1 MQEKIYQLMKE
12 LVAIESVSCVRGE
25 VEAAQFIYDYFMDM
39 PYFKAN
45 PGHAGLYKIE
55 GDPHGRFVP
64 YAFIR
69 GNSPKT
75 VVIMGHFD
83 VVGTEDYG
91 EAEPLAFTIGEELER
106 ALAAKDLDAEARAD
120 MDSGEWIWGRGV
132 ADMKGG
138 LAVNMVLAE
147 GFAERA
153 LAGDLPGSLFF
164 MGVPDE
170 ESYSSGMR
178 AGVTLL
184 SEFKEKENLDLRLL
198 IDPEPNTVTDEG
210 AQVINIGSV
219 GKTLPVVMVQGVTAH
234 VGARFDGISPLAI
247 LTRIELATDE
257 SLEFTDS
264 YQSEATLPPSWANLR
279 DRKEVYDA
287 SIPYRAAGYM
297 TVLSFTS
304 TPDEILEKLRS
315 ISEKAFREA
324 VAALDALYQE
334 YKKLDSSETKER
346 IYYEPLVMTFGEL
359 CSKLKEERGGA
370 FDDFYRIAYADVAE
384 KIADG
389 SVNYPGGTVE
399 LMEKVLNFAD
409 IKQPLVLLGFA
420 PPYYP
425 AVHSD
430 MIPGCEGAGTAVF
443 KRLEALSTE
452 LFGQDLVPENYAMG
466 ISDLSYCAVNRPFD
480 TDAYSD
486 NTPIWGDLYSID
498 FEGIANLNVPN
509 ILYGPTY
516 KNPHQWTER
525 VNKKSLLEVVPAVTA
540 RIIEEQWEG

>member
-45 PGHAGLYKIE
+45 PGHAGLYKIK
-55 GDPHGRFVP
+55 GDPHDRFVP

-106 ALAAKDLDAEARAD
+106 ALAAKDLDAEARVD

-370 FDDFYRIAYADVAE
+370 FDDFYRAAYADISE